1 MTVLA
6 LRATAWRSRP
16 LALGAVAQVAVLVS
30 LAVTVGL
37 GLPGVLVGV
46 GFTVGTLILLARARR
61 RPDVRAWGPADSITY
76 GRLILTGGVSALVA
90 EAVAGNV
97 HYGALL
103 GLAAVSLVLD
113 AGDGQV
119 ARRTGTM
126 TPFGARFDMEA
137 DSILAVALSVYL
149 ATMLGWWA
157 VLMGLFRYV
166 FVLVSW
172 MMPWLSAPLP
182 PRMSRKVVAASQ
194 GAVLVVTS
202 AALLP
207 TGVAQLCVAVMLVA
221 VSWSFGVDVRW
232 LWRQESARRRQAVRL
247 PEPVRRPVSRA
258 EPQETRTGAGRDEPA
273 PELVAR

>member
-6 LRATAWRSRP
+6 LRATAWRSRS

-37 GLPGVLVGV
+37 GLPGVLVGL
-46 GFTVGTLILLARARR
+46 GFTVGTLILLSRALRQ
-61 RPDVRAWGPADSITY
+61 PDVRGWGPADSITY

-97 HYGALL
+97 HYGPLL
-103 GLAAVSLVLD
+103 GLAAVSLILD

-126 TPFGARFDMEA
+126 TRFGARFDMEA
-137 DSILAVALSVYL
+137 DSILAVALSVYI

-172 MMPWLSAPLP
+172 TMPWLRAPLP

-194 GAVLVVTS
+194 GTVLVVTS

-207 TGVAQLCVAVMLVA
+207 TGIAQLCVAVTLVA
-221 VSWSFGVDVRW
+221 VSWSFAVDVRW
-232 LWRQESARRRQAVRL
+232 LWRQESARRQEAVQGKDAARQEPAHRQGSL
-247 PEPVRRPVSRA
+247 AGPEH
-258 EPQETRTGAGRDEPA
+258 TFTGPA